1 MTRALGIDVGASGV
15 RAKIVDAIET
25 VARLRRRAVRARFRA

>member
-15 RAKIVDAIET
+15 RAKIVDAIEIVT
-25 VARLRRRAVRARFRA
+25 SLLCPSQVTAES